1 MPIEFDPYLEWLGI
15 QSTERPLDHYAL
27 LGLTRFE
34 SSEALIDQHSVQRI
48 ELLQD
53 IATGSEQVEISQKIL
68 NEVSAARVCLLD
80 RQKRIKYDLQL
91 KKQLA
96 GFDSAESRLAR
107 FTSNADSA
115 DPRESPAKESP
126 AKPVAPI
133 SLAISTDLESKKR
146 KSGENPIPRI
156 NKRKKPWVFPV
167 VAMIIPLLMGI
178 GVLLGVY
185 IFLTP
190 QLREDFDKL
199 NYGRSNVIETSHDEA
214 SLGDPLKLN
223 PAQLPKPTTPPKST
237 KNPKRKKSS
246 PKKVAVPTDS
256 GGKIIASF
264 YADPAMVGGNNA
276 KSPIALDPEEQKWI
290 YRGSSTDFSEPVPA
304 KNTTIAAWKTGDE
317 EFDGVDFHQVIS
329 ADDFDRLYENG
340 WQLTVIAKLVAGS
353 YRFQLIPNLEAT
365 YWKRDNAESPY
376 GTYSIHLNKS
386 PDKKTKISV
395 AGNEKSQITLNDP
408 HQYVKIELKCPPEQ
422 ANCTFRVYPLT
433 DGQEAARPIAKK
445 ENLKPA
451 YQKWPRPKSSQ
462 IRMITT
468 GPRKDD
474 QKSKKKPRT
483 TLSEIWIHKVE
494 LKALK

>member
-68 NEVSAARVCLLD
+68 NEISAARVCLLD
-80 RQKRIKYDLQL
+80 RQKRTKYDLQL

-107 FTSNADSA
+107 FASNAESA
-115 DPRESPAKESP
+115 PPKESP

-133 SLAISTDLESKKR
+133 SLEISTDLESKKR

-156 NKRKKPWVFPV
+156 SKRKKPWVFPL
-167 VAMIIPLLMGI
+167 VAMIIPLLIGI
-178 GVLLGVY
+178 GALLGVY

-199 NYGRSNVIETSHDEA
+199 NYGRSNVIETSHDET

-223 PAQLPKPTTPPKST
+223 PIQPPKPTTTTKST
-237 KNPKRKKSS
+237 QDPKPEKSS
-246 PKKVAVPTDS
+246 PKKVELPTEN

-264 YADPAMVGGNNA
+264 YADPAVSGGNA
-276 KSPIALDPEEQKWI
+276 PKSPVALDPEKQKWI
-290 YRGSSTDFSEPVPA
+290 YRGNPTDFSEPVPA
-304 KNTTIAAWKTGDE
+304 KNSKIPAWKTGDK

-353 YRFQLIPNLEAT
+353 YRFQLMPDSNSS
-365 YWKRDNAESPY
+365 YWTRDNPESPY
-376 GTYSIHLNKS
+376 GTYSIHLSKS
-386 PDKKTKISV
+386 ANKKTKISV
-395 AGNEKSQITLNDP
+395 AGNEKSQITIDDP
-408 HQYVKIELKCPPEQ
+408 HRYVQIELKCPPRQ
-422 ANCTFRVYPLT
+422 ANCTFRVCSLT
-433 DGQEAARPIAKK
+433 DGRVTAPPIDTK

-451 YQKWPRPKSSQ
+451 FQKWKRTINSQ
-462 IRMITT
+462 IRMLTT
-468 GPRKDD
+468 GPRKGD
-474 QKSKKKPRT
+474 QKAKKKPRT